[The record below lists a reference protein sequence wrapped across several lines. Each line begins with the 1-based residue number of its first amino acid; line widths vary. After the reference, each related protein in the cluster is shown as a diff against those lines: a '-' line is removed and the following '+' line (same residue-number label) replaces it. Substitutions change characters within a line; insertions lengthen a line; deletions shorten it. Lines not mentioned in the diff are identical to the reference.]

1 MIVCMVKILE
11 IFKGD
16 LIMEKKELKFDF
28 VFCPIE
34 LTDFFTCSGDY
45 EIAVKSIE
53 GCDRQILKRVGINQ
67 DKKKD
72 KSAEQPEDKE

>member
-1 MIVCMVKILE
+1 
-11 IFKGD
+11 
-16 LIMEKKELKFDF
+16 MEKKELKFDF

-67 DKKKD
+67 DK
-72 KSAEQPEDKE
+72 SAEQPEDKEW